1 MNYLKNW
8 KKIQKL
14 NLFSIYP
21 IFALFL
27 SIFVDKII
35 LKAGREESVR
45 RFHPWIFSGAIKK
58 VEGSPDEGDAVEV
71 FSADGGFLAIGHYQP
86 AGSITVRVL
95 SFDRQSI
102 DKTFWKDKLQKAYT
116 LRQDIGLTGNS
127 KTTAYRLV
135 HGEGDSLPGLIID
148 IYGQTAV
155 IQAHTSGMCL
165 QRNLLAELLVE
176 IYDGQLTAVYDKSEA
191 TVHHSPL
198 LWRGAGSEAYLYGQM
213 PDDKTF
219 LENGHLFTADW
230 EGGQKT
236 GFFIDQRDNRRL
248 VEQYAKDRTVL
259 NMFGYTGAFSVYA
272 LKGGAKEVHT
282 VDTSQKAID
291 MANQNVA
298 LNFSGNVNHKGIVSD
313 CFDFLNGM
321 QPVYD
326 LMIIDPPAFAKNRHA
341 LKNALQAYKRLNA
354 KALSSIRPGG
364 IYFTF
369 SCSQVV
375 TREQFR
381 SVIFSAAAIAKRQ
394 VHIIHQLS
402 QPADHPINIYHP
414 EGEYLKGLA
423 LYVE

>member
-1 MNYLKNW
+1 MLLTGHY
-8 KKIQKL
+8 IM
-14 NLFSIYP
+14 
-21 IFALFL
+21 
-27 SIFVDKII
+27 DKIF
-35 LKAGREESVR
+35 LKPDREESLR

-58 VEGSPDEGDAVEV
+58 VEGSPDEGDVVEV

-155 IQAHTSGMCL
+155 IQAHTVGMYR
-165 QRNLLAELLVE
+165 QRELLAELLVE
-176 IYDGQLTAVYDKSEA
+176 IYDGQITAVYDKSEA

-354 KALSSIRPGG
+354 KALAAIRPGG

-381 SVIFSAAAIAKRQ
+381 SAIFSAAAIAKRQ
-394 VHIIHQLS
+394 VRIIHQLS
-402 QPADHPINIYHP
+402 QPADHPVNIYHP

-423 LYVE
+423 LFVA